1 MAIRVDKD
9 GFGQIIDPGG
19 VGQRSSGA
27 QVYDDGTRNDPWV
40 PGPWAGR
47 NELAV
52 SDTLQLMSIPAEQIA
67 AIRPPVPYVLFPDQ
81 ELGFVPEALTI
92 FDVLNVDRW
101 SPRQRSWLSPT
112 IQPSTRADYQEQ
124 AWSGTLRGASTSV
137 NPML

>member
-9 GFGQIIDPGG
+9 GFGQTIDPGG

-27 QVYDDGTRNDPWV
+27 QIYDDGKRNDPWV

-52 SDTLQLMSIPAEQIA
+52 SDTLRLMSIPSADIA

-92 FDVLNVDRW
+92 FDVLDVDRW

-112 IQPSTRADYQEQ
+112 IRPSTRADYQEE
-124 AWSGTLRGASTSV
+124 AWSGTLRGASSSV